1 MEENKNTEKNA
12 RPQWGSQ
19 LGFILAAIGSAVGL
33 GNIWRFPYIMGQNG
47 GAVFLIVYLT
57 LIITICFIPLICE
70 LFIGKYTKKECV
82 TALGSV
88 NPKFKIFGWLN
99 AITGIIISA
108 FYFVVG
114 GWIIKYIL
122 MGFTNEKIAD
132 YGEFFS
138 KFSSTAILPCV
149 LSVIFLLCC
158 MFFIYRGVNK
168 GIELGNKIMMP
179 VFAIILVALVIFSVN
194 LPNANIGLEFM
205 FKPDF
210 SKFTPSMILTA
221 LGQALFTLSIGMGAL
236 LTYGS
241 YMKDE
246 DNIVK
251 SAYTIIFSD
260 TMFAILAGI
269 MIFPAVFSFG
279 LEPSSGAGLV
289 FITLPKIFSQLPF
302 GNIVSILFFVLLFFA
317 ALTSGIS
324 ILEVP
329 TATFME
335 NFKMSRKKAVG
346 ILTLIIGTMSIF
358 ASLSFGVLSNIKIGG
373 KVIFDLMDVVSS
385 NYLLP
390 FNALILCIVAGWFME
405 DKLYDIFKN
414 NFVKTLLKISLK
426 FVIPVVLMLIM
437 FNM

>member
-1 MEENKNTEKNA
+1 MEENK

-19 LGFILAAIGSAVGL
+19 LGFILAAVGSAVGL

-47 GAVFLIVYLT
+47 GAVFLVVYLI
-57 LIITICFIPLICE
+57 LIITICFVPLICE
-70 LFIGKYTKKECV
+70 MFIGKYTKKESV
-82 TALGSV
+82 TALASI
-88 NPKFKIFGWLN
+88 NPKFKPFGWLN
-99 AITGIIISA
+99 SVTAIIISS

-122 MGFTNEKIAD
+122 ISFTNEKISD

-138 KFSSTAILPCV
+138 QFSSTAILPCV
-149 LSVIFLLCC
+149 LSIIFLLFC

-168 GIELGNKIMMP
+168 GIEFGNKIMMP
-179 VFAIILVALVIFSVN
+179 AFTIILIGLVIFSLN

-210 SKFTPSMILTA
+210 SKFSPSMVLTA

-241 YMKDE
+241 YMKEE

-260 TMFAILAGI
+260 TMFAIMAGI

-289 FITLPKIFSQLPF
+289 FITLPKIFSQIPF
-302 GNIVSILFFVLLFFA
+302 GNIVSVLFFVLLFFA

-335 NFKMSRKKAVG
+335 NFKISREKAAG
-346 ILTLIIGTMSIF
+346 ILTVIIGTISIF
-358 ASLSFGVLSNIKIGG
+358 ASLSFGLLNDFKIGG
-373 KVIFDLMDVVSS
+373 KIIFDLLDLVSS

-390 FNALILCIVAGWFME
+390 FNALMLCIIAGWFMG
-405 DKLYDIFKN
+405 DKLYEIFKN
-414 NFVKTLLKISLK
+414 KFVKIVLKISLK
-426 FVIPVVLMLIM
+426 FVIPVILALIL
-437 FNM
+437 FNIQG

>member
-251 SAYTIIFSD
+251 SA
-260 TMFAILAGI
+260 
-269 MIFPAVFSFG
+269 
-279 LEPSSGAGLV
+279 
-289 FITLPKIFSQLPF
+289 
-302 GNIVSILFFVLLFFA
+302 
-317 ALTSGIS
+317 
-324 ILEVP
+324 
-329 TATFME
+329 
-335 NFKMSRKKAVG
+335 
-346 ILTLIIGTMSIF
+346 
-358 ASLSFGVLSNIKIGG
+358 
-373 KVIFDLMDVVSS
+373 
-385 NYLLP
+385 
-390 FNALILCIVAGWFME
+390 
-405 DKLYDIFKN
+405 
-414 NFVKTLLKISLK
+414 
-426 FVIPVVLMLIM
+426 
-437 FNM
+437 

>member
-1 MEENKNTEKNA
+1 MEENNSK
-12 RPQWGSQ
+12 RPQWSSQ
-19 LGFILAAIGSAVGL
+19 FAFILAAIGSAVGL

-57 LIITICFIPLICE
+57 LILTICFIPLICE
-70 LFIGKYTKKECV
+70 MFIGKNTKKESV
-82 TALGSV
+82 SALASI
-88 NPKFKIFGWLN
+88 NPKLKPFGWLN
-99 AITGIIISA
+99 SITAIVISS

-114 GWIIKYIL
+114 GWILKYIFL
-122 MGFTNEKIAD
+122 SFSNVQISD
-132 YGEFFS
+132 YAKYFEQFAA
-138 KFSSTAILPCV
+138 TPVTPAIL
-149 LSVIFLLCC
+149 SIIFLLCS
-158 MFFIYRGVNK
+158 MFFIYKGVNK

-179 VFAIILVALVIFSVN
+179 LFAVILIALVIFSLT

-210 SKFTPSMILTA
+210 SKFTPSMVLTA

-241 YMKDE
+241 YMKEE

-260 TMFAILAGI
+260 TMFALLAGV

-302 GNIVSILFFVLLFFA
+302 GNIVSLLFFVLLFFA

-335 NFKMSRKKAVG
+335 NFKISRAKAVI
-346 ILTLIIGTMSIF
+346 ILTSIISFFSIF
-358 ASLSFGVLSNIKIGG
+358 ASLSFGLLSEYKIFG
-373 KVIFDLMDVVSS
+373 KTFFDLLDVVSS

-390 FNALILCIVAGWFME
+390 FNAMILCIVVGWMMG
-405 DKLYDIFKN
+405 DKLYENFKN
-414 NFVKTLLKISLK
+414 SFVKKVIKYSLK
-426 FVIPVVLMLIM
+426 FVIPVVLGLILL
-437 FNM
+437 NIR

>member
-1 MEENKNTEKNA
+1 MENNT

-19 LGFILAAIGSAVGL
+19 LGFILAAVGSAVGL

-47 GAVFLIVYLT
+47 GAVFLIVYLI

-70 LFIGKYTKKECV
+70 MFIGKYTKKESV
-82 TALGSV
+82 TALASI
-88 NPKFKIFGWLN
+88 NPKFTPFGWLN
-99 AITGIIISA
+99 SITAIIISS

-114 GWIIKYIL
+114 GWIIKYII

-132 YGEFFS
+132 YSEFFS
-138 KFSSTAILPCV
+138 HFSATPFLPCV
-149 LSVIFLLCC
+149 LSILFLLSC

-179 VFAIILVALVIFSVN
+179 IFAVILVALVIFSLN
-194 LPNANIGLEFM
+194 LPNSNVGLEFM

-210 SKFTPSMILTA
+210 SKFTPSMVLTA

-241 YMKDE
+241 YMKKE

-251 SAYTIIFSD
+251 CAYTIIFSD
-260 TMFAILAGI
+260 TMFALLAGI

-289 FITLPKIFSQLPF
+289 FITLPKIFSQIPF
-302 GNIVSILFFVLLFFA
+302 GNIISILFFVLLFFA

-335 NFKMSRKKAVG
+335 NFKISRGKAVG
-346 ILTLIIGTMSIF
+346 ILTLIIGTISIL
-358 ASLSFGVLSNIKIGG
+358 ASLSFGVLNNIKIGG
-373 KVIFDLMDVVSS
+373 KIIFDLLDVVSS

-390 FNALILCIVAGWFME
+390 FNALMLCIIVGWFMG

-426 FVIPVVLMLIM
+426 FVIPVILGLILL
-437 FNM
+437 NIQG

>member
-1 MEENKNTEKNA
+1 MEENSSE
-12 RPQWGSQ
+12 RPQWSSQ
-19 LGFILAAIGSAVGL
+19 FAFILAAIGSAVGL

-57 LIITICFIPLICE
+57 LILTICFIPLICE
-70 LFIGKYTKKECV
+70 MFIGKYTKKESV
-82 TALGSV
+82 TALASI
-88 NPKFKIFGWLN
+88 NPKLKPFGWLN
-99 AITGIIISA
+99 SITAIIISS

-114 GWIIKYIL
+114 GWILKYMFL
-122 MGFTNEKIAD
+122 G
-132 YGEFFS
+132 FS
-138 KFSSTAILPCV
+138 KNQISDYAVYFEKFASTPVTPAILSIV
-149 LSVIFLLCC
+149 FLLCS
-158 MFFIYRGVNK
+158 MFFIYKGVNK

-179 VFAIILVALVIFSVN
+179 LFAIILIVLVIFSLK

-205 FKPDF
+205 FKPNF

-241 YMKDE
+241 YMKE
-246 DNIVK
+246 KDNIVK

-260 TMFAILAGI
+260 TMFALLAGI

-289 FITLPKIFSQLPF
+289 FITLPKIFSQIPF
-302 GNIVSILFFVLLFFA
+302 GSIVSFLFFVLLFFA

-335 NFKMSRKKAVG
+335 NFKISRKKAVVL
-346 ILTLIIGTMSIF
+346 LTTIIGFFSVI
-358 ASLSFGVLSNIKIGG
+358 ASLSFGVLSEFKIWG
-373 KVIFDLMDVVSS
+373 KTFFDFLDVVSS

-390 FNALILCIVAGWFME
+390 FNAMILCIVVGWLMG
-405 DKLYDIFKN
+405 DKLYENFKN
-414 NFVKTLLKISLK
+414 PVAKFVIKYSLK
-426 FVIPVVLMLIM
+426 FVIPVVLGLILL
-437 FNM
+437 NIG